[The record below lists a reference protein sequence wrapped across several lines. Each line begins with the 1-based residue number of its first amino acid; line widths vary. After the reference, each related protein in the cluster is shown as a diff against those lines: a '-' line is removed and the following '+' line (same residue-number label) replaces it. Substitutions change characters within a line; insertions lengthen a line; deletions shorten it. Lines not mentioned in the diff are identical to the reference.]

1 MWWGMCCDFDPVAVV
16 GGGGYVLGI
25 GFAKDVIFVA
35 KEASVDRWNSQL
47 ILCIYTKCSSMP
59 HGEIIAQPSHVGSLT

>member
-1 MWWGMCCDFDPVAVV
+1 MWWGMYCDFDPVAVV

-35 KEASVDRWNSQL
+35 KEASVDR
-47 ILCIYTKCSSMP
+47 
-59 HGEIIAQPSHVGSLT
+59 